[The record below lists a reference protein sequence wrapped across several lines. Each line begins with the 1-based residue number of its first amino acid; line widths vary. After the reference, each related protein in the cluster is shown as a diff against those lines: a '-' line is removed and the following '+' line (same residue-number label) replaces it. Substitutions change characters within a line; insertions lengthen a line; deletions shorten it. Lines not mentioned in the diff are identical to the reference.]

1 MESLERRHM
10 YRRSTDGCSLN
21 REQVGELLK
30 KVEKNH
36 DTSIRYEAVLDRL
49 DKVELRVGML
59 CNRITNALW
68 AICIALGTAT
78 VSLIAGLWHI
88 VKWIQELIE
97 HSIIIS

>member
-10 YRRSTDGCSLN
+10 YRRSTDGCYLN